1 MMNEVELTQYL
12 LLGAMVFVIGLYGAL
27 TRRNTVIVL
36 LSIELMLMSANINLL
51 AFGRFGSAF
60 FIEKADQTGM
70 MLSFATSQM
79 FALFNIAV
87 AAAEV
92 AVGLA
97 ILLAIYRLKETPNV
111 DAYDTLRR

>member
-1 MMNEVELTQYL
+1 MSEVALTQYL
-12 LLGAMVFVIGLYGAL
+12 LFGAMLFVIGLYGAL
-27 TRRNTVIVL
+27 TRRNAVIVL

-51 AFGRFGSAF
+51 AFGRYGGAVQMQNPD
-60 FIEKADQTGM
+60 AT
-70 MLSFATSQM
+70 LAHYVFAQSQM

-97 ILLAIYRLKETPNV
+97 ILIAIYRLKETANV